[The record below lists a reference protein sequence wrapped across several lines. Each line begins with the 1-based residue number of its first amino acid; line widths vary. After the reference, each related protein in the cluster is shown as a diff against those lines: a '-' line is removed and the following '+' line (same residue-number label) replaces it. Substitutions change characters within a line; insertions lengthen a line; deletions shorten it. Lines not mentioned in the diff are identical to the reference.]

1 MRKERGDFLNNRKYR
16 ILDVINQRGY
26 ARFADLCTEFD
37 VSAATMRRDLV
48 SLDQEG
54 LIHRV
59 HGGAKSIHSPA
70 EQPNVLSTHERS
82 ILAPQEKVQI
92 AQCAFQMLHNG
103 DSIILD
109 DSTTCLELAKI
120 IASSKLTLN
129 IITNSFDIALLL
141 QEHLM
146 IELFFIGGIVHK
158 TTAAT
163 YGSIAEQIARSLNC
177 NILFAGADAVHP
189 EKGFLNNRLN
199 IIPLKQAMIG
209 ASSQTIVLADHT
221 KFNRSAMMQIAPF
234 DAIDYV
240 ITDDQ
245 LTDDVYNAFGK
256 YKSQIIRAEIDD
268 LPSDE

>member
-1 MRKERGDFLNNRKYR
+1 MRKERGDFLNNRKYH

-26 ARFADLCTEFD
+26 VRFADLCSEFG

-59 HGGAKSIHSPA
+59 HGGAKSIHSPV
-70 EQPNVLSTHERS
+70 EQPTVLSTYERS
-82 ILAPQEKVQI
+82 ILAPQEKIQI
-92 AQCAFQMLHNG
+92 AQCAFRMLHNG

-109 DSTTCLELAKI
+109 DSTTCLELARI

-141 QEHLM
+141 KEHLA

-163 YGSIAEQIARSLNC
+163 YGAIAEQITQNLSC
-177 NILFAGADAVHP
+177 HILFAGVDAVHP
-189 EKGFLNNRLN
+189 EKGFLNNRLD
-199 IIPLKQAMIG
+199 IIPLKQAMIR

-234 DAIDYV
+234 HAIDYV

-245 LTDDVYNAFGK
+245 LDDDVYDSFGEH
-256 YKSQIIRAEIDD
+256 KSQIIRAAIDQFP
-268 LPSDE
+268 LN